1 MNHSQHPNILLI
13 LTDQQSGEA
22 LSLGAPDSPVLTPH
36 IDALAA
42 RGVRFDRAYCANPL
56 CVPSRTSMF
65 TGLYPHD
72 NGISSNGKDET
83 LREGARCLA
92 TAFRD
97 AGYDT
102 AYFGKWHSPIPLKE
116 PEHSGFGTTANNQHN
131 GADPRLVDH
140 AIPWLNQKRDKPF
153 FCVASFNNPHNI
165 CEWARGA
172 RGLEQADGSLPEP
185 PSVEGCPPLRA
196 NHQPPEDEPEAMSLL
211 RRSYHASPSFPVG
224 DFDEGQWRRYQ
235 FAYHRMVELI
245 DGHIG
250 RLLSGLRHMGL
261 EKDTVV
267 VFLSDHGD
275 SQGAHRFNQKT
286 MFYEESARVPC
297 IISWPDRIEPGVSQ
311 RLINTGL
318 DLMPTLFAYAGIET
332 PADLQGESFLSER
345 PREQIV
351 VENFVRQGAV
361 IDGVKPE
368 IRGRMLRT
376 DRYKYCCHAYGEH
389 RESLVDL
396 ENDPGEMRNLARD
409 PDHHEVLV
417 AHRQRLATHCR
428 MTQDPFEQEI
438 PER

>member
-1 MNHSQHPNILLI
+1 MPTSRRPNILLI
-13 LTDQQSGEA
+13 LTDQQAGEA
-22 LSLGAPDSPVLTPH
+22 LSLGDPASPLRTPH
-36 IDALAA
+36 LDALAA
-42 RGVRFDRAYCANPL
+42 RGLRFDRAYCANPL

-65 TGLYPHD
+65 TGTYPHR
-72 NGISSNGKDET
+72 NGIASNQDKLTDPD
-83 LREGARCLA
+83 LCCVS
-92 TAFRD
+92 TAFRE
-97 AGYDT
+97 AGFDT
-102 AYFGKWHSPIPLKE
+102 AYFGKWHIPIPLDD
-116 PEHSGFGTTANNQHN
+116 PERSGFDTIANNQHN
-131 GADPRLVDH
+131 GADLRLVDH
-140 AIPWLNQKRDKPF
+140 ALPWLSQKRDKPF

-172 RGLEQADGSLPEP
+172 RGLELGDGSLPEP
-185 PSVEGCPPLRA
+185 PSVEACPPLRA
-196 NHQPPEDEPEAMSLL
+196 NHPPPEDEPEAMCLL

-224 DFDEGQWRRYQ
+224 DFDEGEWRRYQ

-245 DGHIG
+245 DGHVG

-261 EKDTVV
+261 EEDTVV

-297 IISWPDRIEPGVSQ
+297 MMAWPGQIEPGVSQ

-318 DLMPTLFAYAGIET
+318 DLMPTLFACAGIGT
-332 PADLQGESFLSER
+332 PDDLEGESFLSDR

-351 VENFVRQGAV
+351 VENFARQGV
-361 IDGVKPE
+361 EIDGIKPE

-409 PDHHEVLV
+409 P
-417 AHRQRLATHCR
+417 AHREALLEHRRRLREHCQA
-428 MTQDPFEQEI
+428 TQDPFEAEI
-438 PER
+438 PV